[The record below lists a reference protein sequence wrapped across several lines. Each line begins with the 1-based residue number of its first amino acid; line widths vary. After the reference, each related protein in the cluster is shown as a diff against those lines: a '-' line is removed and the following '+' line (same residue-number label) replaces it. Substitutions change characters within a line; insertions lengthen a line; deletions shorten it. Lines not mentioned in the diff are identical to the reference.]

1 MKKRLWLIIT
11 ILIAVIVVGLLSW
24 YLWPQPATS
33 IMPVDKDSIT
43 SFSSNIK
50 ISRIENGQ
58 TVTDMYSINKTD
70 FPCAEPGEIL
80 DILATSSYQQDF
92 RNLLPWQ
99 AEYIDADKNYDGRSA
114 LMVFSVGN
122 GKDEWIQ
129 IHFLTSTIIVVQ
141 EGDDDRLR
149 VYHPTNR
156 EMLDKLTEYFQAHG
170 VKQSTG

>member
-11 ILIAVIVVGLLSW
+11 ILIAVLIVGLLIW
-24 YLWPQPATS
+24 RFWPQPASS
-33 IMPVDKDSIT
+33 IMPVDEDSIT

-50 ISRIENGQ
+50 ISHIENGQ

-70 FPCAEPGEIL
+70 FPCPEPGEIL
-80 DILATSSYQQDF
+80 EILATSSYRQDF

-99 AEYIDADKNYDGRSA
+99 ADYIDADKNYDGRSV
-114 LMVFSVGN
+114 LMVFSLGN

-129 IHFLTSTIIVVQ
+129 VHFLTSTIIVVQ
-141 EGDDDRLR
+141 EGDEDKLL

-156 EMLDKLTEYFQAHG
+156 ETLDELTEYFQTHG
-170 VKQSTG
+170 VKQ